1 MGVIVVG
8 IDGSEPSK
16 AALRWAIE
24 EAQLRQATVRAVHAW
39 ESVVIGPAPADI
51 SPVEPYDVVTLV
63 EQIEE
68 GARALAERT
77 VAEVAGAH
85 PVVAVEPVA
94 SEGSPPQV
102 LIDESADAELVVVGS
117 RGHGGFA
124 SLLLGS
130 VSNQVAHH
138 ARCPVVIHRTAGT

>member
-8 IDGSEPSK
+8 VDGSEPSK
-16 AALRWAIE
+16 GALRWAIE

-39 ESVVIGPAPADI
+39 EPVVIGPAPGDI
-51 SPVEPYDVVTLV
+51 AAAPAPYDIVTVV

-68 GARALAERT
+68 GARALVERT
-77 VAEVAGAH
+77 VVEVAGAN
-85 PVVAVEPVA
+85 PVVQVEPVA
-94 SEGSPPQV
+94 SEGSPAQV
-102 LIDESADAELVVVGS
+102 LIDESAGAELVVVSS

-138 ARCPVVIHRTAGT
+138 ARCPVVIHRTGA